1 MEIQIRG
8 FDGKGICYVNLF
20 YLIPEFRGKGLGKD
34 LIRYAEDFFRKS
46 LVTGDHL
53 RNSPTNE
60 LRI

>member
-1 MEIQIRG
+1 MELQIRE
-8 FDGKGICYVNLF
+8 FDGKELAIVNYF
-20 YLIPEFRGKGLGKD
+20 YLIPEFRGKGHGKD

>member
-1 MEIQIRG
+1 M
-8 FDGKGICYVNLF
+8 F